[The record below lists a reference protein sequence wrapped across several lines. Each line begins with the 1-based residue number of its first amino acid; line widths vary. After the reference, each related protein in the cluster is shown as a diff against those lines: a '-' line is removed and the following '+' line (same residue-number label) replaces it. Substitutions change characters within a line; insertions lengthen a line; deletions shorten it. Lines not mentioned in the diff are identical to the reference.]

1 MSRVSVLIP
10 TFNEEANLPDCLDS
24 IRGIADQVVV
34 IDSFSTDRTPDIARA
49 AGARALAIDYRLAP
63 EHPFPAAVEDA
74 TKAYRWLLKEGL
86 PSPHEYRHH
95 ARTLYIAAGVPY
107 AESALLLGQKLPG
120 ASGGYV
126 HAQHLVEQL
135 RPHAQALEDLVFAHQ
150 PMGITR
156 LPDCTLVDPLGFV
169 VVEYPPEVMVSRG

>member
-1 MSRVSVLIP
+1 MLADRMAEDEPLNSPWLWPSASSKSGHV
-10 TFNEEANLPDCLDS
+10 EEP
-24 IRGIADQVVV
+24 R
-34 IDSFSTDRTPDIARA
+34 
-49 AGARALAIDYRLAP
+49 
-63 EHPFPAAVEDA
+63 ED
-74 TKAYRWLLKEGL
+74 GL

-126 HAQHLVEQL
+126 HALHLVEQL
-135 RPHAQALEDLVFAHQ
+135 RPHAQALEDLVFASQ

-169 VVEYPPEVMVSRG
+169 LVEIPPEVMVSRG